1 MKLSTILLKTPWG
14 KLPHKHDR
22 SARRKFSKDSL
33 KGKNP
38 ILWRSLNF
46 FPLRGTNF
54 KALAKGTRKLKLVS
68 SSDSLRPSRACTC
81 VDLRS
86 LVEIK
91 FARKRTQVF
100 TVSLPKP
107 SQRTLNGV
115 HYRTISQWIT
125 GYEWLD
131 VCFCDLCILA
141 RNLVSLFGHP
151 TATFYTSLT
160 CLLLANPFG
169 QGKRQ
174 QIISC
179 SIFSAQNLMR
189 MNILIGI

>member
-1 MKLSTILLKTPWG
+1 MLCTPAPEPLASQLCTQNTESTQCRKLGQVKLSTILLKTPWG

-46 FPLRGTNF
+46 SLWEVPI
-54 KALAKGTRKLKLVS
+54 LKLWPKVPASWNFVS
-68 SSDSLRPSRACTC
+68 NSDSLRPSRACTC

-91 FARKRTQVF
+91 FARKTTQVF
-100 TVSLPKP
+100 TVSPPKP

-141 RNLVSLFGHP
+141 RNLVNLFGH
-151 TATFYTSLT
+151 
-160 CLLLANPFG
+160 
-169 QGKRQ
+169 QRQ
-174 QIISC
+174 LFTQV
-179 SIFSAQNLMR
+179 
-189 MNILIGI
+189 